1 LSDRSSDSSL
11 LLHSRVVS
19 RDRFARLS
27 SHVSSRYTYN
37 TVRDTRNSRSLKTNP
52 RRGALYSFLNTA
64 FVLDRRVRSFASM
77 PPCHARYLLIVVA
90 RWKPVSPRHRR
101 RAERHASRRSSAARS
116 ASAAR
121 AFLSLERPRGSP
133 VGYLSRC
140 FGVGRVAYCPG
151 EPRLKPP

>member
-1 LSDRSSDSSL
+1 MTRHFCSTRVLSRAID
-11 LLHSRVVS
+11 SRVYHPATRITPFAISEIRALS
-19 RDRFARLS
+19 RQVLVEAPFI
-27 SHVSSRYTYN
+27 
-37 TVRDTRNSRSLKTNP
+37 RSL
-52 RRGALYSFLNTA
+52 RTA

-77 PPCHARYLLIVVA
+77 PPCHARYLLIFVA
-90 RWKPVSPRHRR
+90 RWKPVSPRRRR

-133 VGYLSRC
+133 VGYLARC
-140 FGVGRVAYCPG
+140 FGVGCVAYCPG